1 MSLKRNRNIKAI
13 LKKLKSSTSFEDDE
27 NIDNNKF
34 NEKEKLTENKEC
46 DIDALEL
53 NREQKKNNT
62 VRGEH
67 PLVYRA
73 NDVQDLLGNLAQ
85 ITGGYDRKGFLFL
98 TILKNACQEEAKIED
113 VKKVILYL
121 ASTRSSEEKQKGFS
135 FLVCLK
141 PTQPF
146 GNVKPITKL
155 LQDGFPFKIFAVYI
169 IKPEKY
175 REKILSSSMASSKYR
190 FEINVVSK
198 ENVFTFIAPEE
209 LTEDLGGTYIYQH
222 NDWLSMR
229 LAFEKFLFETYALS
243 SKLDDIKRSLL
254 QDDYALT
261 VDGVRDQIQHHQY
274 VRKWI
279 EKAPVGLLAEEG
291 NNVIQVIKNSCKC
304 QNESEMKD
312 EYRDAVIKVHT
323 VLGELKDKIVL
334 LKDLWINRRTQ
345 LEQRFQFNLFKQ
357 DAEKMLSWI
366 NENRTEFMSNY
377 TEIGDNTEYAKEL
390 CEEHKQFEDNC
401 VDVQANIN
409 AILQVANKL
418 HDMQFFDVELIE
430 RLTNKLDLEW
440 EKLHMAVKRRSIM
453 LAASV
458 SFHMKSEEY
467 LEKTK
472 LWNDDLLSIETRS
485 ISNESMLNEI
495 LEHYNCL
502 KQNMHESYD
511 KVSLEAKSLLSA
523 LQRPP
528 ANDTR
533 EEKVRSRLSD
543 YTEAASHVMD
553 VIVEMYEQNKQLNI
567 QWEKTRCRVHQKY
580 KLYLFGA
587 DCDKILKYLK
597 GNGNNFLSKYS
608 WVGDGLEIAEEL
620 LADQDEFEKSFQET
634 YLKAKKLLET
644 AVHLAEKKECDPQE
658 IKQKALQI
666 ETEVKL
672 FTSKIKKRRELLK
685 MAVSFYKNAQKLTK
699 MTEKLKEDMNLDATS
714 TEPQNFDEM
723 LEKHRHEC
731 EATLEKLLSTV
742 QEGENLSAE
751 LLQESRVTDKDTR
764 TSWFSTGSNSPE
776 QSRLAVE
783 LYLKELNL
791 NRMQLQK
798 LWKGRQQKLDYWV
811 KVKHYERDTNLL
823 YLDVKKWNSSW
834 QKKELSSDFKKAS
847 SMFERFENEFKAF
860 INRFHVLVSEGK
872 ELEKELASCGVV
884 VTIAV
889 SDNGKVD
896 SVKYVSEVLRK
907 LVLEFDFIKKI
918 NTSLRV
924 KYEFTLKQRKL
935 EADAKKVS
943 GWIRHGES
951 ILEASLEAG
960 HSLYEAEALLRE
972 YERFHVA
979 IETTRL
985 GVLDVCKS
993 SENLIKEGHPD
1004 PICIKAI
1011 IDEVESKW
1019 HFLMKR
1025 SEERRAVVFSSYNFY
1040 RATDQVAKLLEKF
1053 SKDCKSDEDPCS
1065 KLSDYDLKHKKE
1077 KLEACMKN
1085 TEPERKA
1092 VEEGCLKVKESS
1104 EEFLK
1109 NVLPASSGFPLIVDG
1124 SIGRLE
1130 IIVHDLVEQVVSQ
1143 ETYVLKQLQLRKTVV
1158 AGCVEYV
1165 LFQEE
1170 VEQVLELITDQG
1182 TVVSEGFK
1190 ALDEVI
1196 SSEGVESS
1204 LYVQKQEEYQKI
1216 FEDIHKKVKDLLEQ
1230 ASLLINKT
1238 HFHRTNI
1245 SDLANAINMRYKD
1258 LALHMKHYRKSLEI
1272 KFGYSLPELE
1282 DESEWPSLSLLR
1294 VQSAEISNVTR
1305 RDVSNDSG
1313 IHEMT
1318 EEKRRS
1324 VKRIEFVIK
1333 ELIQT
1338 EKAYVDDLRCCIENF
1353 LLPTYNNPQFP
1364 EMLQGQQH
1372 IIFGNIERI
1381 FEFHSS
1387 IFLKCLEKYEHSPE
1401 NVGHAFIDWEDSFHM
1416 YVDFCANKP
1425 DSNAL
1430 LIEHGENFFEDLQLK
1445 RGLGLSLAAYL
1456 IKPVQRITK
1465 YQLLLKELVSSC
1477 DSDANLQLG
1486 LDVML
1491 NVPRRANDAMY
1502 LCMIRGFDE
1511 GSLESLGKILLQD
1524 SFSVWDPKHILK
1536 KGKDR
1541 HVFLFEQALLFCKEV
1556 KDSNGKCTFT
1566 FKFKMKTNE
1575 LGLTEHVAE
1584 DSSKFAVWTGQ
1595 PPFTEEKRII
1605 KAESNVVKLMWVRE
1619 IRELMQQFQFGMLV
1633 PQTSF
1638 YPQSPKKG
1646 SKNRKSTS
1654 VADMSMTSDGGCN
1667 RSSGDFDTATICSRT
1682 SLENCARTDIF
1693 IVTDDYIAKS
1703 SHEICLTRGQ
1713 HVEILSRPPGSRS
1726 WRVRTYDEV
1735 LGQDS
1740 EGMVPYSI
1748 LRKVDESPMRGIRN
1762 SVETLNSQSS
1772 EDSYQQD
1779 SPKGSIQSISSDSK
1793 KRKSTK
1799 SEFMSGTLKMRTWA
1813 RSSGRKLNANI
1824 RSSQP
1829 STPTR
1834 QKNISGGGTNKL
1846 QALLGAPKKEIDLLI
1861 RPSDGTYATLG
1872 RSASRNTERVKFLS
1886 ALDHD
1891 DPGFQEG
1898 DYDSEDSVND
1908 ICTNLN
1914 GSIKEDSDERA
1925 TTKRNRIL
1933 AEMIE
1938 TEKEYI
1944 NVLEIANLA
1953 ILPSM
1958 NKRTDIPDDLRGKEK
1973 VIFGNIP
1980 SLLHF
1985 HKIFIKEF
1993 EPCNAVP
2000 ENVAS
2005 VFLKFEKEFEMYIQ
2019 YCANKPRSAAL
2030 VSDYLQSFFNDI
2042 TEKENTIGLE
2052 NLLMRPVDR
2061 IMKYHSMLKEFTK
2074 YSWRS
2079 GKDTTELVKALH
2091 QMYTILKK
2099 ADDVMNVGMMS
2110 GFPDNLNNQGLLLLQ
2125 DTVFVADV
2133 KAQVLPVEKRVF
2145 LFEKQLIF
2153 CEPFERKPKL
2163 LTYIY
2168 RHCIKT
2174 KNLGLMANYDEDI
2187 CKLAIWGKQ
2196 ENGFSEIYV
2205 LTTRSPAS
2213 KKLWHESI
2221 RKIIEDQYV
2230 CDKVPN
2236 NISNENFDHSVDELC
2251 RTKISEESSRDNA
2264 YKTPVATL
2272 QHVKLIPLD
2281 EAKSLDDLTKP
2292 FAHEKYIV
2300 LETREKQNA
2309 DEISVKEREI
2319 VYLVSKLK
2327 KNNDF
2332 FMVQN
2337 TSKEQSGLVPIKI
2350 LRKLDNENLLT
2361 PNSSNDKAKKES
2373 SKRSKT
2379 FSSSTL
2385 LRTASL
2391 RRKKRKDKD
2400 KTGSISNISEI
2411 SSPIVNEPKQ
2421 STSANSI
2428 NFSID
2433 SDLDEL
2439 HNVQADNSLDIT
2451 TQNVNSKQA
2460 PIIDN
2465 PLNDVII
2472 KAGLPLKLSC
2482 IINAGSPPCITW
2494 GFNEKTVTSNDRYNI
2509 TCTNNLC
2516 TFEIATSEPCDSGC
2530 YTVTATNYFGSTSCS
2545 CNVLI
2550 KTESNLSLIFKPI
2563 IRTTSSSSVNLEWNP
2578 PEYIFVK
2585 SYTIQQ
2591 ISSAEWETV
2600 ITEWHDTIA
2609 TINGLH
2615 SDHSYM
2621 FRIVAYYDTD
2631 SIITSEPSDPIK
2643 LFKETKLTHKPC
2655 EIKWLGNIE
2664 EHYQICGELGRG
2676 RFSVVKRCVRKN
2688 TKEEFAAKI
2697 FRRRLISKETV
2708 ESEVAV
2714 MQSLNHAGVV
2724 KVFEIYEAPKSLI
2737 IIQQML
2743 SGGRLFDHI
2752 VVMDML
2758 TENLAK
2764 LYIIQLLKAV
2774 QYIHSLSIAHLDIK
2788 PENILLSDG
2797 PENIVLSDFGDA
2809 IRLRSVPYQH
2819 EMNGNPEFL
2828 APEIITGK
2836 AVSLLTDMWSI
2847 GVVVYVLLSGVSP
2860 FFSDNSARLCENI
2873 TQLRYKF
2880 PGDFFGDISDEA
2892 KDFIEDL
2899 LVVEQSL
2906 RPNAK
2911 KCLESTWLITD
2922 TVNNELYEKSITLS
2936 RLAAFNARRHYQY
2949 EISNNK
2955 LTGTQ
2960 NISPLKKES
2969 SNNRR

>member
-1 MSLKRNRNIKAI
+1 MLKNSSSNSSERWSKASSDSDASFVSGS
-13 LKKLKSSTSFEDDE
+13 SSTSH
-27 NIDNNKF
+27 
-34 NEKEKLTENKEC
+34 
-46 DIDALEL
+46 
-53 NREQKKNNT
+53 
-62 VRGEH
+62 GEH

-141 PTQPF
+141 PTPPF

-175 REKILSSSMASSKYR
+175 KEKILSSSMASSKYR

-243 SKLDDIKRSLL
+243 SKLDDIRRSLL

-261 VDGVRDQIQHHQY
+261 VDGVREQIQHHQY

-291 NNVIQVIKNSCKC
+291 NNVIQIIKNSCKC
-304 QNESEMKD
+304 QNENEMKD
-312 EYRDAVIKVHT
+312 EYRDAVTKVHT

-409 AILQVANKL
+409 VILQVANKL

-458 SFHMKSEEY
+458 SFHMKSEE
-467 LEKTK
+467 
-472 LWNDDLLSIETRS
+472 
-485 ISNESMLNEI
+485 
-495 LEHYNCL
+495 
-502 KQNMHESYD
+502 
-511 KVSLEAKSLLSA
+511 
-523 LQRPP
+523 
-528 ANDTR
+528 
-533 EEKVRSRLSD
+533 
-543 YTEAASHVMD
+543 
-553 VIVEMYEQNKQLNI
+553 
-567 QWEKTRCRVHQKY
+567 
-580 KLYLFGA
+580 
-587 DCDKILKYLK
+587 ILKYLK

-620 LADQDEFEKSFQET
+620 LADQDEFEKSFQT

-714 TEPQNFDEM
+714 AEPQNFDEM

-751 LLQESRVTDKDTR
+751 LLQESKVTDKDTR
-764 TSWFSTGSNSPE
+764 TSWFSTGLNSPE

-889 SDNGKVD
+889 SDTGKVD

-979 IETTRL
+979 IEVITTRL

-993 SENLIKEGHPD
+993 SEILIKEGHPD

-1130 IIVHDLVEQVVSQ
+1130 IIVHDLVEQVISQ

-1170 VEQVLELITDQG
+1170 VEQVLELITEQG

-1338 EKAYVDDLRCCIENF
+1338 EKAYVDDLRCCIEVYNLYIYFSSFKLDARLNF

-1846 QALLGAPKKEIDLLI
+1846 QVDPSSNNLYVSALLGAPKKEIDLLI

-1925 TTKRNRIL
+1925 STKRNKIL
-1933 AEMIE
+1933 TEMIE

-1944 NVLEIANLA
+1944 NVLEIANLT

-1958 NKRTDIPDDLRGKEK
+1958 NKRTDVPDDLRGKEK

-1980 SLLHF
+1980 SLLYF
-1985 HKIFIKEF
+1985 HKMFVKEF
-1993 EPCNAVP
+1993 EPCNLAP

-2052 NLLMRPVDR
+2052 DLLMRPVER

-2079 GKDTTELVKALH
+2079 GKDTIQLVKALH

-2196 ENGFSEIYV
+2196 ENGSSEIYV
-2205 LTTRSPAS
+2205 MTTRSPAS

-2236 NISNENFDHSVDELC
+2236 ISNENFDHSVDELC
-2251 RTKISEESSRDNA
+2251 RTKISEENSRDNV

-2292 FAHEKYIV
+2292 FA
-2300 LETREKQNA
+2300 
-2309 DEISVKEREI
+2309 
-2319 VYLVSKLK
+2319 
-2327 KNNDF
+2327 
-2332 FMVQN
+2332 
-2337 TSKEQSGLVPIKI
+2337 SGLVPIKI
-2350 LRKLDNENLLT
+2350 LRKLENENLLT
-2361 PNSSNDKAKKES
+2361 PNSSYDKAKKDS

-2421 STSANSI
+2421 SSSANSI

-2530 YTVTATNYFGSTSCS
+2530 YTVTATNHFGSTSCS

-2563 IRTTSSSSVNLEWNP
+2563 IRTNTSSSVNLEWNP

-2714 MQSLNHAGVV
+2714 MQSLNHPGVV

-2764 LYIIQLLKAV
+2764 LYIIQLLRAV
-2774 QYIHSLSIAHLDIK
+2774 QYIHSLSIAH
-2788 PENILLSDG
+2788 P
-2797 PENIVLSDFGDA
+2797 
-2809 IRLRSVPYQH
+2809 
-2819 EMNGNPEFL
+2819 
-2828 APEIITGK
+2828 PEIITGK

-2860 FFSDNSARLCENI
+2860 FFSDNSTRLCENI

-2899 LVVEQSL
+2899 LVAEQSL

-2955 LTGTQ
+2955 LPGTQ

-2969 SNNRR
+2969 GNNRR